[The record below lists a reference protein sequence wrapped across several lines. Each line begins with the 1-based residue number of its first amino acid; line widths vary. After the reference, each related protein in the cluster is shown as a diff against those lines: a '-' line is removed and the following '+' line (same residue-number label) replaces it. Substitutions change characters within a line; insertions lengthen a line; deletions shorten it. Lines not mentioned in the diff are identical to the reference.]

1 MGHCRYGAGCQWD
14 HPLVAVGGAMSV
26 AKPTVTQLGIDVDR
40 ESWLRSGDGPDAIEV
55 AFVSAL
61 GQPWVLTRV
70 AGEPHGRVLVYNTTE
85 WEAFLDGAKKGE
97 FDDAR

>member
-1 MGHCRYGAGCQWD
+1 
-14 HPLVAVGGAMSV
+14 MSV
-26 AKPTVTQLGIDVDR
+26 AKPTITELGIDIDR
-40 ESWLRSGDGPDAIEV
+40 ESWLRSGDGADALEV

-61 GQPWVLTRV
+61 GRQWVLTRV
-70 AGEPHGRVLVYNTTE
+70 AGDPHGRVLVYNTSE

>member
-1 MGHCRYGAGCQWD
+1 
-14 HPLVAVGGAMSV
+14 MSV
-26 AKPTVTQLGIDVDR
+26 AKPTVTELGIDIDR
-40 ESWLRSGDGPDAIEV
+40 ESWLRSGDGSDALEV

-61 GQPWVLTRV
+61 GQQWVLTRV
-70 AGEPHGRVLVYNTTE
+70 AAEPHGRVLVYNTSE

>member
-1 MGHCRYGAGCQWD
+1 
-14 HPLVAVGGAMSV
+14 MSV
-26 AKPTVTQLGIDVDR
+26 AKPTVTELGIDVDR

-61 GQPWVLTRV
+61 GQHWVLTRV
-70 AGEPHGRVLVYNTTE
+70 AGEPHGRVLVYNISE